1 MVPKTQIDYIYDL
14 PEEILSELFIF
25 SKIVA
30 KKIENSIKCERIGIA
45 VVGLEVPHAH
55 IHLIPISKIS
65 DMNFQRP
72 RKNFTNE
79 DFEKTTIKILESN

>member
-1 MVPKTQIDYIYDL
+1 MTVKTKTKTKT
-14 PEEILSELFIF
+14 
-25 SKIVA
+25 KI
-30 KKIENSIKCERIGIA
+30 KRIA

-55 IHLIPISKIS
+55 VHLIPINEIS